1 MIPLLKHFFV
11 VAPALFFFLQA
22 GAQFPEYRYFNL
34 EKENKQVKI
43 NTLFKNNRGYL
54 LAGTDNGLYKFDGR
68 KYTRIDFKNE
78 EFNDTVTAIFQDRNE
93 KMWIGF
99 RSGRIANVI
108 NNKLQYFNPE
118 EGTPKKKITAFLQDK
133 EGRLWFAAQGEGVY
147 CLQNNRLYLINLDDG
162 LSDNNV
168 SQLILAGN
176 DDVLAGTDQGIN
188 ICTFKNGIKKITT
201 IGPRQG
207 LPDYIVT
214 SITRAGKNIFWIGL
228 QDKGFC
234 LYDHDTKKI
243 IVPDVG
249 KVWSSGQINSILQAQ
264 NMLWIATQ
272 NNGFFKYSMSG
283 GTLTRLP
290 ESIAGNTINDLLE
303 DNQGNLWLSAP
314 GYGLVRFPG
323 EAIKLLRIPSAP
335 PFEHVHVIL
344 SDKNGN
350 IWLNNKENDLIKLM
364 VTNGIAVEKK
374 LHINVLNEKTDITSL
389 YEDINGNIW
398 VGTMGKGL
406 FIVDPKSFTYRAFTE
421 NSLFLN
427 AGVLSITGNQNSVF
441 CSSLAGAMVVNIFP
455 DNRDIFKKYQFTDY
469 NNKNTST
476 NYIYSIFKD
485 NRNRIWFATDGKGL
499 AMMQDNKFSYF
510 NDQLQIKD
518 KRIYSITEDRK
529 GNIWF
534 STSSAGIYKF
544 DGKTFTNFGIDEGL
558 SDLNISVLKTDGSGN
573 IIVVHKKGLDI
584 LNPETG
590 NISYI
595 TASQGLSEINVQ
607 DIGAVTKD
615 TSGNIMVSTVNGILT
630 YSSQPNTLQKPI
642 TIIESVQLFLND
654 LDDNTSRVFAHD
666 ENNFTFNYTGLYYT
680 DPEKVYYKYKL
691 EGFDSNWIVT
701 NDRSKNFPKLEPG
714 KYTFRIQSA
723 LNKNFKNADE
733 AAYSFIIKQAFYKTW
748 WFILLCTL
756 SAILL
761 LYLYIKTREKELKK
775 IEKLRQEKIQ
785 FQFEVLR
792 NQINPHFLFNS
803 FNTLISVIEEE
814 PQIAVEYAEH
824 LSTFFRNIVSQRDKD
839 LITLR
844 DEISSLYSYSFIQK
858 KRYGD
863 YLIVDIN
870 VSEEQKMAY
879 KIPPLSLQLLVE
891 NAIKHNAV
899 SKETPLLISIF
910 ITEEN
915 NLCISNN
922 KNTKT
927 MQQEGAGMGLQNII
941 TRYNLLS
948 NKPVK
953 VIQDEQNFIVLL
965 PLLN

>member
-1 MIPLLKHFFV
+1 MISLLKHFFV
-11 VAPALFFFLQA
+11 TTTALFFFLQA
-22 GAQFPEYRYFNL
+22 SAQFTEYRYFNL
-34 EKENKQVKI
+34 EKENRQVKI
-43 NTLFKNNRGYL
+43 NTVFKNNRGYL
-54 LAGTDNGLYKFDGR
+54 MAGTDNGLYKFDGR
-68 KYTRIDFKNE
+68 KYTRISFKNE
-78 EFNDTVTAIFQDRNE
+78 EFNDTVTAIFEDRNE

-99 RSGRIANVI
+99 RSGRIANVV

-118 EGTPKKKITAFLQDK
+118 EGTPQKKITAFLQDK
-133 EGRLWFAAQGEGVY
+133 EGNLWFAAQGEGVY
-147 CLQNNRLYLINLDDG
+147 YLQKNHLFLINTDDG

-168 SQLILAGN
+168 SQLILTGN
-176 DDVLAGTDQGIN
+176 DEVLAGTDQGIN
-188 ICTFKNGIKKITT
+188 ICSFKNGKKKITA

-214 SITRAGKNIFWIGL
+214 SIKPAGKNTFWIGQ

-234 LYDHDTKKI
+234 LYNHDTKEI
-243 IVPDVG
+243 TVPEAA
-249 KVWSSGQINSILQAQ
+249 KNWNNGQINSMLQAQ

-272 NNGFFKYSMSG
+272 NNGFYKYSLAG
-283 GTLTRLP
+283 RTLTKIP
-290 ESIAGNTINDLLE
+290 ESVVGNTITDLLE

-350 IWLNNKENDLIKLM
+350 IWLNNKENDLIKIT

-374 LHINVLNEKTDITSL
+374 MHINVINEKTDITSL

-406 FIVDPKSFTYRAFTE
+406 FIVDPKNFTYRAITE
-421 NSLFLN
+421 NSLFFN

-441 CSSLAGAMVVNIFP
+441 CSSLAGAMVVEVFP
-455 DNRDIFKKYQFTDY
+455 DNKDIFKKYHFTDY
-469 NNKNTST
+469 DNKNTST

-485 NRNRIWFATDGKGL
+485 SRNRIWFATDGKGL
-499 AMMQDNKFSYF
+499 AMLQDNKFSYY
-510 NDQLQIKD
+510 NDQQQIKD

-544 DGKTFTNFGIDEGL
+544 DGTAFTNFGIDEGL
-558 SDLNISVLKTDGSGN
+558 SDLNISVLKTDQAGN
-573 IIVVHKKGLDI
+573 IIIVHRKGLDV
-584 LNPETG
+584 LNPLTG
-590 NISYI
+590 NISYV

-615 TSGNIMVSTVNGILT
+615 TSGSIMVSTVNGILT
-630 YSSQPNTLQKPI
+630 YSSQPNTLQKPV

-654 LDDNTSRVFAHD
+654 IDDDASHTFDHD
-666 ENNFTFNYTGLYYT
+666 ENNFTFNYTGIYYT

-723 LNKNFKNADE
+723 LNKNFNNADE

-748 WFILLCTL
+748 WFISLCVL
-756 SAILL
+756 AAILL

-814 PQIAVEYAEH
+814 PKIAVEYAEH
-824 LSTFFRNIVSQRDKD
+824 LSAFFRNIVSQRDKD
-839 LITLR
+839 LITLN
-844 DEISSLYSYSFIQK
+844 DELSSLYSYSFIQK
-858 KRYGD
+858 KRYGA
-863 YLIVDIN
+863 YLIVNIN
-870 VSEEQKMAY
+870 IPDEQKMAY

-927 MQQEGAGMGLQNII
+927 LQQEGAGMGLQNII

-948 NKPVK
+948 SKPVK
-953 VIQDEQNFIVLL
+953 VIQDEKNFIVLL